1 MIKRILDMDF
11 LKTFKTELIN
21 VGIFMLLSTGTVTDY
36 ISKGVKLVYKDYDTG
51 KDEAHYMLYTK
62 AAILLGASLVLNKVM
77 VS

>member
-21 VGIFMLLSTGTVTDY
+21 VGVFMLLSTATVTEY
-36 ISKGVKLVYKDYDTG
+36 ISKGVKLVYKDYDTTED
-51 KDEAHYMLYTK
+51 KSNYMLYTK
-62 AAILLGASLVLNKVM
+62 ASILLATCLILNKVM